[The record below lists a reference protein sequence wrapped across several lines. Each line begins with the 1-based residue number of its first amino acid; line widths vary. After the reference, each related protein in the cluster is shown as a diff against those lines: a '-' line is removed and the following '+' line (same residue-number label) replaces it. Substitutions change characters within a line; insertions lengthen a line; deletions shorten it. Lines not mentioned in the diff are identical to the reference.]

1 MKYQF
6 YDIVPNKMQAVKVI
20 KPLKEHYKV
29 KVKRMG
35 GPSTT
40 STSSRGGHHERT

>member
-6 YDIVPNKMQAVKVI
+6 YDIVPNKTQAVKVI

-35 GPSTT
+35 
-40 STSSRGGHHERT
+40 RTQYNIYIKPRRTP